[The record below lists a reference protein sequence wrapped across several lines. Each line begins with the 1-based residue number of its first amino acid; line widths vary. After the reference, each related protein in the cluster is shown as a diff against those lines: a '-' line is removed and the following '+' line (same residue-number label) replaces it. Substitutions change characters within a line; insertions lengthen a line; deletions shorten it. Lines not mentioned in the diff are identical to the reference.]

1 MELNTKIEFANLNDD
16 LILYECLCGLGVSSK
31 RFMGRVANTYKFPN
45 HDANEFILMLQKSI
59 YLFEYMNNLE
69 DFHKNLLP
77 EKFFLQ
83 SSKHG
88 GYR

>member
-1 MELNTKIEFANLNDD
+1 
-16 LILYECLCGLGVSSK
+16 
-31 RFMGRVANTYKFPN
+31 MGRVANTYRFPN
-45 HDANEFILMLQKSI
+45 HDANEFILMLQKSV